1 MSASVLHHHFN
12 KYLCGALYN
21 VVCFPFSD
29 IEVPRSSVDDIQGDH
44 EESEVGDGTVES
56 EKTGQLEDSPEDT
69 AQQSPSKPAEGEPVG
84 DSDADDNEGKINT
97 HHFTLCL
104 FCMGSY
110 SHNILNNTNDST
122 VIFEILDTVHVIQ
135 LIESYIHRSNI

>member
-1 MSASVLHHHFN
+1 M
-12 KYLCGALYN
+12 
-21 VVCFPFSD
+21 VCFPFSD
-29 IEVPRSSVDDIQGDH
+29 IEVPQLSEDDIQGDREKS
-44 EESEVGDGTVES
+44 EENDGSVES
-56 EKTGQLEDSPEDT
+56 ENTGQQEDSPEDT

-84 DSDADDNEGKINT
+84 YSDADDNEGKINT
-97 HHFTLCL
+97 YHFTLCVS
-104 FCMGSY
+104 CMLSY

>member
-1 MSASVLHHHFN
+1 M
-12 KYLCGALYN
+12 
-21 VVCFPFSD
+21 VCFPISD
-29 IEVPRSSVDDIQGDH
+29 IEVTQSGVDDIHRDH
-44 EESEVGDGTVES
+44 GKSEDNDCTLESEN
-56 EKTGQLEDSPEDT
+56 TGQQEDSPEDT

-104 FCMGSY
+104 SCMGSY
-110 SHNILNNTNDST
+110 SHKILNNTNDST

>member
-1 MSASVLHHHFN
+1 MVCVLI
-12 KYLCGALYN
+12 
-21 VVCFPFSD
+21 SD
-29 IEVPRSSVDDIQGDH
+29 IEALQSSEDNIQGDY
-44 EESEVGDGTVES
+44 EESEEIDGTVES
-56 EKTGQLEDSPEDT
+56 EITGQQEDSAEDT
-69 AQQSPSKPAEGEPVG
+69 AQQSMPKPAEGQPVG

-104 FCMGSY
+104 SCMGSY